1 MPHHYGFLVPV
12 VPEHYA
18 GGFFFG
24 EPTHKG
30 FIGLIT
36 QPVREPGLA
45 TENPLPPGQFFFLGH
60 FFSASL
66 GS

>member
-30 FIGLIT
+30 FIGLIA

-45 TENPLPPGQFFFLGH
+45 TEDPLPPR
-60 FFSASL
+60 
-66 GS
+66 